1 MASKYNEEITIRI
14 SEVNLFKIRER
25 GNRMIPIYIY
35 CTKAKPY
42 LQSGIVHGEGI
53 KYPLSD
59 RQSEYF
65 SLQDLN
71 GLVVARCECKEI
83 VRLRHNPKYFPDD
96 RKEELEAR
104 TGLDEEAIEA
114 YGKGRDLFA
123 YHLEQVEALEKP
135 MQISDF
141 YSDEACT
148 KPLTRAPQSFQ
159 KVYYLPYDANIGWES
174 KKVHG
179 ALMAYLFSDRSPFVC
194 KILNG
199 EKDLEIRKSLIKE
212 ANDK

>member
-1 MASKYNEEITIRI
+1 
-14 SEVNLFKIRER
+14 
-25 GNRMIPIYIY
+25 MIPIYIY

-53 KYPLSD
+53 KYQLSD
-59 RQSEYF
+59 RQSEYV

-123 YHLEQVEALEKP
+123 YHLENVRTLYKP
-135 MQISDF
+135 LRISDF

-159 KVYYLPYDANIGWES
+159 KAYRKIYVPKDEALDDSDYYAELC
-174 KKVHG
+174 
-179 ALMAYLFSDRSPFVC
+179 YLFSDRSPFVC

-212 ANDK
+212 VKENGKQ